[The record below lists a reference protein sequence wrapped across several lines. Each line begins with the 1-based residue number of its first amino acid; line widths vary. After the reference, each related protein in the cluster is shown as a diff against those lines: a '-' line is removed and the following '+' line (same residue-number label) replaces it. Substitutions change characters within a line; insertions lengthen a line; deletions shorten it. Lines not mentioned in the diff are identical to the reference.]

1 MGADRAA
8 EGVEAAEI
16 KEWQLMMESR
26 ILFVDDDTEILAM
39 VDQYLGLQG
48 YSVQTVDNGIDAL
61 GIVKENDID
70 IVFTDYKMP
79 EFNGLELL
87 AAIKKYKPDTEVII
101 ITGYASM
108 ESAIQAMKYGSYD
121 YLQKPFKLEHLR
133 LIIDRIT
140 EEKKVA
146 RQTQRLR
153 KRSRQRHR
161 YGGLV
166 GLSPRMQAIYDLID
180 ALAIEEPMVVLQ
192 GERGT
197 GKTLVARTIHD
208 RSSRRDKPFISV
220 NCGAVGADLPE
231 ARLKDYVD
239 ELIQS
244 ADGGT
249 LYLDEIAD
257 VAEDLRLKL
266 LQAFKAEE
274 IKQNADGS
282 GGGVRTIAG
291 TSREMG
297 EIVQSGALQ
306 RGFINLLNAV
316 LIKLPPLRERKEDLC
331 LLIHTFTHA
340 HLAGRA
346 RQSETKGKDAR
357 GLYLA
362 PKTLDLLMGY
372 HWPGNLDEL
381 KLMIARVYDLGIEGT
396 LYPEHLPAEIR
407 SYTETATA

>member
-1 MGADRAA
+1 MT
-8 EGVEAAEI
+8 
-16 KEWQLMMESR
+16 ESR

-39 VDQYLGLQG
+39 VDQYLSLQG
-48 YSVQTVDNGIDAL
+48 YTIQTVDNGIEAL
-61 GIVKENDID
+61 GIVKDNDID

-87 AAIKKYKPDTEVII
+87 AAIKKYKPGTEVII

-146 RQTQRLR
+146 HQTQRLR
-153 KRSRQRHR
+153 KSSRQRHR
-161 YGGLV
+161 YGRLV

-180 ALAIEEPMVVLQ
+180 SLAIEDPMVVLQ

-197 GKTLVARTIHD
+197 GKALVARSIHD
-208 RSSRRDKPFISV
+208 RSSRRQKPFIPV
-220 NCGAVGADLPE
+220 NCGAVGEGFPE
-231 ARLKDYVD
+231 ARLQEYVT

-257 VAEDLRLKL
+257 VAEELRLKL

-274 IKQNADGS
+274 LKDNAE
-282 GGGVRTIAG
+282 GGGAAVRTIAG

-297 EIVQSGALQ
+297 EIVKSGALR

-331 LLIHTFTHA
+331 LLVHSFSHA
-340 HLAGRA
+340 YLEGGERSSA
-346 RQSETKGKDAR
+346 S
-357 GLYLA
+357 GLHLA
-362 PKTLDLLMGY
+362 PKTLDLMLGY
-372 HWPGNLDEL
+372 HWPGNLTEL
-381 KLMIARVYDLGIEGT
+381 RQMVARLYDLGLEGT
-396 LYPEHLPAEIR
+396 IYPEHLPAEIR
-407 SYTETATA
+407 SYAETVTA

>member
-1 MGADRAA
+1 MT
-8 EGVEAAEI
+8 
-16 KEWQLMMESR
+16 ESQ
-26 ILFVDDDTEILAM
+26 ILFVDDDKEILAM

-48 YSVQTVDNGIDAL
+48 YTVQTVDNGIDAL
-61 GIVKENDID
+61 GIVKETHID

-87 AAIKKYKPDTEVII
+87 AAIKKYKPETEVII

-140 EEKKVA
+140 EEKKVSQ
-146 RQTQRLR
+146 QTQRLR

-161 YGGLV
+161 YGRLV

-180 ALAIEEPMVVLQ
+180 SLAIEDPMVLLQ
-192 GERGT
+192 GEPGT
-197 GKTLVARTIHD
+197 GKALVARTIHE
-208 RSSRRDKPFISV
+208 RSSRRDKPFIPV
-220 NCGAVGADLPE
+220 NCGAVGESFPE
-231 ARLKDYVD
+231 ERLKDYVS

-244 ADGGT
+244 AGGGT

-274 IKQNADGS
+274 MRSGS
-282 GGGVRTIAG
+282 GGDGKGGVRTIAG
-291 TSREMG
+291 TSREVS
-297 EIVQSGALQ
+297 EIVKSGALR
-306 RGFINLLNAV
+306 RGLINLLNAV
-316 LIKLPPLRERKEDLC
+316 LIKLPPLRERKEDLL
-331 LLIHTFTHA
+331 LLIHAFTHE
-340 HLAGRA
+340 HLVAENGSGR
-346 RQSETKGKDAR
+346 S

-362 PKTLDLLMGY
+362 PRTLDRLLDY
-372 HWPGNLDEL
+372 HWPGNLTEL
-381 KLMIARVYDLGIEGT
+381 KQVIARVHDLGIEGT
-396 LYPEHLPAEIR
+396 LYPEHLPVEIR
-407 SYTETATA
+407 SYTDRIPA

>member
-1 MGADRAA
+1 MT
-8 EGVEAAEI
+8 
-16 KEWQLMMESR
+16 ESQ
-26 ILFVDDDTEILAM
+26 ILFVDDDKEILAM

-48 YSVQTVDNGIDAL
+48 YTVQTVDNGIDAL
-61 GIVKENDID
+61 GIVKETDID

-140 EEKKVA
+140 EEKKVSQ
-146 RQTQRLR
+146 QTQRLR

-161 YGGLV
+161 YGRLV

-180 ALAIEEPMVVLQ
+180 SLAIEDPMVLLQ
-192 GERGT
+192 GEPGT
-197 GKTLVARTIHD
+197 GKALVARTIHE
-208 RSSRRDKPFISV
+208 RSSRRDKPFIPV
-220 NCGAVGADLPE
+220 NCGAVGDSFPGE
-231 ARLKDYVD
+231 RLKDYVG

-244 ADGGT
+244 AGGGT

-274 IKQNADGS
+274 MKKESQGK
-282 GGGVRTIAG
+282 GGVRTIAG
-291 TSREMG
+291 TSREVG
-297 EIVQSGALQ
+297 EIVKSGALR
-306 RGFINLLNAV
+306 RGLINLLNAV

-331 LLIHTFTHA
+331 LLVHSFSHA
-340 HLAGRA
+340 YLEGGER
-346 RQSETKGKDAR
+346 SPIS
-357 GLYLA
+357 GLHLA
-362 PKTLDLLMGY
+362 PKTLDLMLGY
-372 HWPGNLDEL
+372 HWPGNLTEL
-381 KLMIARVYDLGIEGT
+381 KQMVARLYGLGVEGT
-396 LYPEHLPAEIR
+396 IYPEHLPAEIR
-407 SYTETATA
+407 SYAETVTA

>member
-1 MGADRAA
+1 MT
-8 EGVEAAEI
+8 
-16 KEWQLMMESR
+16 ESR
-26 ILFVDDDTEILAM
+26 ILFVDDDKEILAM
-39 VDQYLGLQG
+39 VEQYLSLQG
-48 YSVQTVDNGIDAL
+48 YTIQTVDNGIDAL
-61 GIVKENDID
+61 GMVKETDID

-140 EEKKVA
+140 EEKKVT

-161 YGGLV
+161 YGALV
-166 GLSPRMQAIYDLID
+166 GLNPRMQAIYDLID
-180 ALAIEEPMVVLQ
+180 SLAIEDPMVVLQ
-192 GERGT
+192 GEQGT
-197 GKTLVARTIHD
+197 GKALVARTIHE
-208 RSSRRDKPFISV
+208 RSRRRGKPFIAV
-220 NCGAVGADLPE
+220 NCGAVAEGFPE
-231 ARLKDYVD
+231 ERLDDYVA

-244 ADGGT
+244 AEGGT

-266 LQAFKAEE
+266 LQAFKADEM
-274 IKQNADGS
+274 KAVDKASGGS
-282 GGGVRTIAG
+282 GRVRTIAG
-291 TSREMG
+291 TSREMS
-297 EIVQSGALQ
+297 EIVKSGALR

-331 LLIHTFTHA
+331 LLIHAFTHE
-340 HLAGRA
+340 HLENREGQDR
-346 RQSETKGKDAR
+346 K
-357 GLYLA
+357 GLYLTS
-362 PKTLDLLMGY
+362 KTLDLLMGY
-372 HWPGNLDEL
+372 HWPGNLTEL
-381 KLMIARVYDLGIEGT
+381 KQVIARLYDLGIEGT
-396 LYPEHLPAEIR
+396 VYPEHLPAEIR
-407 SYTETATA
+407 SYGETVPA

>member
-1 MGADRAA
+1 MHPADGFKAA
-8 EGVEAAEI
+8 E
-16 KEWQLMMESR
+16 KQEWWCMMESR
-26 ILFVDDDTEILAM
+26 ILFVDDDKEILTM

-48 YSVQTVDNGIDAL
+48 YNVQTVDNGIDAL
-61 GIVKENDID
+61 GMVKENDID

-146 RQTQRLR
+146 HQTQRLR

-161 YGGLV
+161 YGSLI

-180 ALAIEEPMVVLQ
+180 SLAIEEPMVVLQ
-192 GERGT
+192 GEQGT
-197 GKTLVARTIHD
+197 GKALVARTIHE
-208 RSSRRDKPFISV
+208 RSSRRDKPFIPV
-220 NCGAVGADLPE
+220 NCGAVGADFPE
-231 ARLKDYVD
+231 ERLKDYVD

-274 IKQNADGS
+274 IQKSANGN
-282 GGGVRTIAG
+282 GGRVRTIAG
-291 TSREMG
+291 TSRDMG
-297 EIVQSGALQ
+297 EIVQSGALK

-331 LLIHTFTHA
+331 LLIHAFTHEQ
-340 HLAGRA
+340 LTG
-346 RQSETKGKDAR
+346 SNGKDR
-357 GLYLA
+357 QGLHLA
-362 PKTLDLLMGY
+362 PKTLDLLLSY

-381 KLMIARVYDLGIEGT
+381 KQMIARVYDLGIEGT

-407 SYTETATA
+407 SYSDTAIG